1 VREGVGEEV
10 GEGVGDK
17 VGEAVG
23 EEVGEELGED
33 VGEKL
38 GVAFLAACPF
48 DCCGAPQAV
57 RKTLIRHKVR
67 TGRTIPGAL

>member
-1 VREGVGEEV
+1 
-10 GEGVGDK
+10 

-23 EEVGEELGED
+23 EEVGEGVGEEVGEA

-38 GVAFLAACPF
+38 GVAFLAACPS

-57 RKTLIRHKVR
+57 RKTVIRDKVR
-67 TGRTIPGAL
+67 TRSTIPGAL